1 MVRVKLTDPKLIFA
15 ATIAGGVLGTFV
27 PAAGLAA
34 KPIGDLYI
42 AALSIAIVPL
52 MMTAV
57 ISGIAK
63 MLRSPSLR
71 RTFPRFAITYLLTL
85 MIPGAIAI
93 GIGLLVEPG
102 LGSDAVAQLGERMS
116 LGSNEPA
123 ATNGLYEFL
132 VGIVPSNIFQALTT
146 ENFAAIVIFSVLLG
160 VGLGVVDAPATDE
173 TIRVIHSLY
182 ETFSRIF
189 QWILAPL
196 AIGLF
201 CLMAGVA

>member
-1 MVRVKLTDPKLIFA
+1 
-15 ATIAGGVLGTFV
+15 TIAGGVLGTFV

-102 LGSDAVAQLGERMS
+102 GGLGSDAVAQLGERMS
-116 LGSNEPA
+116 LASNEPA
-123 ATNGLYEFL
+123 AANGLYEFL
-132 VGIVPSNIFQALTT
+132 VGIVPSNIFQALTA